1 MKLNINQ
8 MRKLIYVINS
18 SIDGCLDHTI
28 GVPDEELFDFYI
40 NLVRNA
46 GIFVYGRITYELMV
60 PYWPDIAKNPAGNSK
75 ADVEFAEAFDA
86 VEKVVFSKSLEKA
99 EGRNSRIVRT
109 NAEDEIRKLKQ
120 EEGKDIYTGGV
131 ALPSYLIGL
140 GLVDE
145 YIFTIMPVIAGKGR
159 RLMEAISMQ
168 EKLGLKLV
176 EKKVSRSGSVILHY
190 VNA

>member
-1 MKLNINQ
+1 

-28 GVPDEELFDFYI
+28 GIPDEELFDFYI

-46 GIFVYGRITYELMV
+46 GLFVYGRITYELMV
-60 PYWPDIAKNPAGNSK
+60 PYWPDIAKNPAGQSK

-86 VEKVVFSKSLEKA
+86 VEKVVFSKSLLKA

-109 NAEDEIRKLKQ
+109 KPEDEIRRLQ
-120 EEGKDIYTGGV
+120 REEGKDIYVGGV

-145 YIFTIMPVIAGKGR
+145 YIVTIMPVIAGKGR
-159 RLMEAISMQ
+159 RLMEGITMQ
-168 EKLGLKLV
+168 EKLGLKLLDT
-176 EKKVSRSGSVILHY
+176 KVSKSGSVILHY
-190 VNA
+190 VKP

>member
-1 MKLNINQ
+1 
-8 MRKLIYVINS
+8 MRKLIYVINL

-46 GIFVYGRITYELMV
+46 GMFVYGRTTYELMV
-60 PYWPDIAKNPAGNSK
+60 PYWPDIAKNPAGKTK

-99 EGRNSRIVRT
+99 GGKNSRIVRT
-109 NAEDEIRKLKQ
+109 KAEDEIRKLKQ
-120 EEGKDIYTGGV
+120 EEGKNIYVGGV
-131 ALPSYLIGL
+131 AFPSYVIGL

-145 YIFTIMPVIAGKGR
+145 YIFTTIPVIAGKGR
-159 RLMEAISMQ
+159 RLMEGISLQ

-176 EKKVSRSGSVILHY
+176 DTKVSKSGSVILHY
-190 VNA
+190 VKA

>member
-1 MKLNINQ
+1 
-8 MRKLIYVINS
+8 MRKLIYVINL

-46 GIFVYGRITYELMV
+46 GMFVYGRTTYELMV
-60 PYWPDIAKNPAGNSK
+60 PYWPDIAKNPAGKTK

-99 EGRNSRIVRT
+99 EGKNSRIVRT
-109 NAEDEIRKLKQ
+109 KAEDEIRKLKQ
-120 EEGKDIYTGGV
+120 EEGKNIYVGGV

-145 YIFTIMPVIAGKGR
+145 YIFTIMPVIVGKGK
-159 RLMEAISMQ
+159 RLMEGISMQ

-176 EKKVSRSGSVILHY
+176 DTKVSKSGSVILHY
-190 VNA
+190 VKP

>member
-1 MKLNINQ
+1 
-8 MRKLIYVINS
+8 MRKLIYVINL

-46 GIFVYGRITYELMV
+46 GMFVYGRTTYELMV
-60 PYWPDIAKNPAGNSK
+60 PYWPDIAKNPAGKTK

-99 EGRNSRIVRT
+99 EGKNSRIVRT
-109 NAEDEIRKLKQ
+109 KAEDEIRKLKQ
-120 EEGKDIYTGGV
+120 DEGKNIYVGGV

-140 GLVDE
+140 DLVDE
-145 YIFTIMPVIAGKGR
+145 YIFTIMPVIAGKGK
-159 RLMEAISMQ
+159 RLMEGISMQ

-176 EKKVSRSGSVILHY
+176 DTKVSKSGSVILHY
-190 VNA
+190 VKP

>member
-1 MKLNINQ
+1 
-8 MRKLIYVINS
+8 MRKLIYVINL

-46 GIFVYGRITYELMV
+46 GMFVYGRTTYELMV
-60 PYWPDIAKNPAGNSK
+60 PYWPDIAKNPAGKTK

-99 EGRNSRIVRT
+99 EGKNSRIVRT
-109 NAEDEIRKLKQ
+109 KAEDEIRKLKQ
-120 EEGKDIYTGGV
+120 DEGKNIYVGGV

-145 YIFTIMPVIAGKGR
+145 YIFTIMPVIAGKGK
-159 RLMEAISMQ
+159 RLMEGISMQ

-176 EKKVSRSGSVILHY
+176 DTKVSKSGSVILHY
-190 VNA
+190 VKP

>member
-159 RLMEAISMQ
+159 RLMEAISIQ

>member
-176 EKKVSRSGSVILHY
+176 EKKVSKSGSVILHY

>member
-1 MKLNINQ
+1 
-8 MRKLIYVINS
+8 MRKLIYVINL
-18 SIDGCLDHTI
+18 SIDGCLDHTV
-28 GVPDEELFDFYI
+28 GVPDEELFEFYI

-46 GIFVYGRITYELMV
+46 GMFVYGRTTYELMV
-60 PYWPDIAKNPAGNSK
+60 PYWPDIAKNPAGETK

-99 EGRNSRIVRT
+99 GGKNSRIVRT
-109 NAEDEIRKLKQ
+109 KAEDEIRKLKQ
-120 EEGKDIYTGGV
+120 EEGKNIYVGGV

-145 YIFTIMPVIAGKGR
+145 YIFTIMPVIVGKGK
-159 RLMEAISMQ
+159 RLMEGISMQ

-176 EKKVSRSGSVILHY
+176 DTKVSKLGSVILHY
-190 VNA
+190 VKP

>member
-1 MKLNINQ
+1 
-8 MRKLIYVINS
+8 MRKLIYVINL

-46 GIFVYGRITYELMV
+46 GTFVYGRTTYELMV
-60 PYWPDIAKNPAGNSK
+60 PYWPDIARNPAGQSK
-75 ADVEFAEAFDA
+75 ADVAFAEAFDA
-86 VEKVVFSKSLEKA
+86 VEKVVFSRSMEKA

-109 NAEDEIRKLKQ
+109 KAEDEIQKLKK
-120 EEGKDIYTGGV
+120 EEGKDIYVGGV

-159 RLMEAISMQ
+159 RLMEGISMPG
-168 EKLGLKLV
+168 KLGLKLLDT
-176 EKKVSRSGSVILHY
+176 KVSGSGSVILHY
-190 VNA
+190 AKP

>member
-159 RLMEAISMQ
+159 RLMEAISIQ

-176 EKKVSRSGSVILHY
+176 EKKVSKSGSVILHY

>member
-131 ALPSYLIGL
+131 TLPSYLIGL

-176 EKKVSRSGSVILHY
+176 EKKVSKSGSVILHY

>member
-1 MKLNINQ
+1 
-8 MRKLIYVINS
+8 MRKLIYVINL
-18 SIDGCLDHTI
+18 SIDGCLDHTV
-28 GVPDEELFDFYI
+28 GVPDEELFEFYI

-46 GIFVYGRITYELMV
+46 GMFVYGRTTYELMV
-60 PYWPDIAKNPAGNSK
+60 PYWPDIAKNPAGEAK

-99 EGRNSRIVRT
+99 EGKNSRIVRT
-109 NAEDEIRKLKQ
+109 KAEDEIRKLKQ
-120 EEGKDIYTGGV
+120 DEGKNIYVGGV

-145 YIFTIMPVIAGKGR
+145 YIFTIMPVIAGKGK
-159 RLMEAISMQ
+159 RLMEGISMQ

-176 EKKVSRSGSVILHY
+176 DTKVSKSGSVILHY
-190 VNA
+190 VKP